1 MDMMAELNKIGVD
14 YKGENIALTDETLFE
29 ELGFDSLD
37 KVDIMMQIEEKFG
50 IQFPDDL
57 VITTAGELKKVIAE
71 LAA

>member
-1 MDMMAELNKIGVD
+1 MDIMAELNKIVDD
-14 YKGENIALTDETLFE
+14 YKGEHIALTDETLFV